1 MLYPMEDSPPMFD
14 AAMPVLAVTET
25 TDVFL
30 EYFLRRA
37 AMIARS
43 NKDLPEPVIATTG
56 QPGWST
62 RNSYGGTVDRTRGA
76 PHGVL

>member
-1 MLYPMEDSPPMFD
+1 MFD

-43 NKDLPEPVIATTG
+43 NKDLPEPVSATTG
-56 QPGWST
+56 QSGWPT
-62 RNSYGGTVDRTRGA
+62 DK
-76 PHGVL
+76 